1 MATISWGALLLCFP
15 GSCRRAEHP
24 VLPGWDHY
32 LSALWV
38 FPSATSC
45 SEGESHCSSC
55 TSCCNHSLRISL
67 LQRGRIWNLLI
78 WSVFWGGGHPPSF
91 SFLFF
96 KFYLEGEEK
105 EGWHGVGAV
114 DVIKAPAEQICGSG
128 VSTSEKSMAAA
139 VAVLAVLQGLPLQ
152 ECSKASST
160 SVSLSPFFILYLLS
174 AKWPDS
180 PRFTEVD

>member
-1 MATISWGALLLCFP
+1 MF
-15 GSCRRAEHP
+15 R
-24 VLPGWDHY
+24 
-32 LSALWV
+32 
-38 FPSATSC
+38 
-45 SEGESHCSSC
+45 
-55 TSCCNHSLRISL
+55 
-67 LQRGRIWNLLI
+67 
-78 WSVFWGGGHPPSF
+78 GGGHPPSF

-105 EGWHGVGAV
+105 EGWHRVGAV

-174 AKWPDS
+174 AK
-180 PRFTEVD
+180 